1 MLTDNPAAKVM
12 TRTSATGVPE
22 AGFTLIELMVVLLI
36 VGIALGAVTLSFR
49 SPTQQP
55 LGREGERLA
64 AVLNLAKDEASLS
77 GQPVLLKLDR
87 QGWRFFQAGP
97 AGWVAVPEDQ
107 LPAGQFNPPLDRVVF
122 GDGAEAAHSE
132 MIQYWIGVEEID
144 DFKGLRLQRGTQ
156 VVQLVT
162 DGLGH
167 YNVVRTTP

>member
-1 MLTDNPAAKVM
+1 MPTGNLAAKVM

-36 VGIALGAVTLSFR
+36 MGIALGAVTLSFR

-64 AVLNLAKDEASLS
+64 AVLNLAKDEASLT
-77 GQPVLLKLDR
+77 GQPVLFKLDR
-87 QGWRFFQAGP
+87 QGWRFFQTGP
-97 AGWVAVPEDQ
+97 EEP

-122 GDGAEAAHSE
+122 GDGAAADNSD
-132 MIQYWIGVEEID
+132 MIQFWIGIEEID
-144 DFKGLRLQRGTQ
+144 DFKGLRLQRDAQ
-156 VVQLVT
+156 EVQLVT

-167 YNVVRTTP
+167 YGVARATP